1 MKKLRISHL
10 AEADLAEIWLHIAT
24 ERPSAADRMLDRLK
38 RQFLLLCRNPE
49 MGELREDIG
58 LGIRQTSVGS
68 YVILHR
74 TRDDWVEVV
83 RVIHGSRDIPTEYR
97 RRLFGN

>member
-10 AEADLAEIWLHIAT
+10 AEADLAEIWLHIA
-24 ERPSAADRMLDRLK
+24 EDRPSAADRMLDRFK
-38 RQFLLLCRNPE
+38 RQFLLLSRNPE

-58 LGIRQTSVGS
+58 FDVRQTSVSS

-74 TRDDWVEVV
+74 TREEWVEVV
-83 RVIHGSRDIPTEYR
+83 RVIHGARDIPTEYR
-97 RRLFGN
+97 RRLFGT